1 MPQFKVW
8 KTLFGFL
15 LIKYLWYGNCR
26 ERILRL
32 EHENKKLKEQKLGE
46 QEDQVGKADL
56 LTCFEENPNL
66 MA

>member
-1 MPQFKVW
+1 MPPYKVW

-15 LIKYLWYGNCR
+15 LVKFLWYGNCR

-46 QEDQVGKADL
+46 QEDQVSKAQYL
-56 LTCFEENPNL
+56 GSVFEIPRC
-66 MA
+66 

>member
-1 MPQFKVW
+1 MPQCKVW

-15 LIKYLWYGNCR
+15 LVKYLWYGNCR

-46 QEDQVGKADL
+46 QEDQVGKARYL
-56 LTCFEENPNL
+56 GSVFEIPRC
-66 MA
+66 

>member
-1 MPQFKVW
+1 MPPYKVW

-15 LIKYLWYGNCR
+15 LVKYLWYGNCR

-46 QEDQVGKADL
+46 QEDQVGKAQYL
-56 LTCFEENPNL
+56 GSVFEIPRC
-66 MA
+66 

>member
-1 MPQFKVW
+1 MPPYKVW

-15 LIKYLWYGNCR
+15 LVKYLWYGNCR

-46 QEDQVGKADL
+46 QEDQVGKAQFL
-56 LTCFEENPNL
+56 GSVFEIPHC
-66 MA
+66 